1 MTRAIMFVVTM
12 WLYAGFAFAQE
23 AAYQFTP
30 SPGWS
35 LGPANGLVLY
45 TPAGDTTNNTGLT
58 LFPVLPISPDFE
70 GQFNASRSLVEK
82 GLKLRLVQATAQKRS
97 RSDGGE
103 NIAAGGAYDTDSGR
117 LVVLFFARGEKATF
131 GMGMLMIANGEKAST
146 YLGQSA
152 AMIGSLRLTNQASQ
166 LAAANVAAKRAS
178 PNADRQ
184 ATAPT
189 PARGNAPTQPNR
201 AKSKYEEAAERVR
214 NAPVYTGMGVGG
226 MRQY

>member
-1 MTRAIMFVVTM
+1 MTRAIMLVVTM
-12 WLYAGFAFAQE
+12 WLYAGLAFAQQ

-30 SPGWS
+30 APGWS
-35 LGPANGLVLY
+35 LGPAGGLVLY

-58 LFPVLPISPDFE
+58 LFPVLPAGSDFE
-70 GQFNASRSLVEK
+70 GQFNASRAAVER

-103 NIAAGGAYDTDSGR
+103 NIAAGGAYDTDAGR
-117 LVVLFFARGEKATF
+117 LVILFFARGEKGAF
-131 GMGMLMIANGEKAST
+131 GMGMVMISNSEKATT
-146 YLGQSA
+146 YTGQA
-152 AMIGSLRLTNQASQ
+152 ATMIGSLRLTNQASQ
-166 LAAANVAAKRAS
+166 LAAANLAAKPAVK
-178 PNADRQ
+178 PNTGHQ
-184 ATAPT
+184 AAT
-189 PARGNAPTQPNR
+189 PGNAPTQPSR